1 MMVKARS
8 DSIDFRGIERGSA
21 HFRGRR
27 CRSMEDAMSDTN
39 TVLDFVNVWFDAT
52 PDAIAVAATHTRR

>member
-1 MMVKARS
+1 
-8 DSIDFRGIERGSA
+8 
-21 HFRGRR
+21 
-27 CRSMEDAMSDTN
+27 MSDTN